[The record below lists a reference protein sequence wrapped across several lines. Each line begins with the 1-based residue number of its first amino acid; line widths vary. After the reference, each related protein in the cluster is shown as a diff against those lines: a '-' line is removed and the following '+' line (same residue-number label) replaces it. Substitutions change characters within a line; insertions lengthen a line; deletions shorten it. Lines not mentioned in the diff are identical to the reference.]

1 MRVSSARLLP
11 LALLFAAVPPAAAIE
26 PPPIPRKDLRFGDGW
41 TFQSRGNNCTALR
54 PLGKGMTLRLGF
66 TNFEDGA
73 VSLLGPALPPIPE
86 EQADAL
92 TAKHMKGSTVGEDA
106 EGYPVDQFDPGVTYA
121 NFPGTAMF
129 VDGGIA
135 ARFDFG
141 LTEDG
146 ATTYRLGTLQS
157 RIWPLLKAGKDL
169 RIKILG
175 KEVPP
180 IRLDAAGG
188 LWKEMQ
194 TCIDQYP
201 DG

>member
-1 MRVSSARLLP
+1 MRASFLRSLP
-11 LALLFAAVPPAAAIE
+11 FALLLAAAPSAAMD
-26 PPPIPRKDLRFGDGW
+26 PPPIPAKDLTFGDGW

-54 PLGKGMTLRLGF
+54 ALGKGVTLRLGF

-73 VSLLGPALPPIPE
+73 VSLTGDGLPPIPE

-92 TAKHMKGSTVGEDA
+92 NAKHASGLETVDDA
-106 EGYPVDQFDPGVTYA
+106 EGFPVDRFAPGTSYA

-135 ARFDFG
+135 ARFDSG
-141 LTEDG
+141 LTEDR
-146 ATTYRLGTLQS
+146 ATWYRLGTLQS
-157 RIWPLLKAGKDL
+157 RIWPLLKAGKEL

-175 KEVPP
+175 KEAPLLQ
-180 IRLDAAGG
+180 LDAAGG